1 MKNKFFLPLLFLLLT
16 GVCLTACSNDNL
28 IPKHKT
34 DVSLNFNT
42 EGLYS
47 SVSSREADG
56 AAEVEVS
63 VVLECT
69 LYYKDGTV
77 IASDSVELL
86 QDTTEAKIEFS
97 GVPVDSEV
105 YAKVVVKSVSKTSD
119 RTTESIMYSGTSETK
134 LVTQEGAKLSV
145 SLTKENG
152 SSQEEIKEPEEQKPE
167 EKDPEEKD
175 PEGDITKPEEK
186 DPEEEIKDPED
197 DTELTF
203 TITVTASEGSAFSST
218 DTSIVPKQIDLYAIK
233 GDISK
238 EFKGDFSSTELL
250 ALSNLSQN
258 DKAKAIKS
266 YNSVNDS
273 NYYTKKSDNS
283 FAFKDAFKAEDF
295 LDNQNGTEETLNLIA
310 IVGFGSNLGNGYSNC
325 YVGYAKNF
333 KPEEVENNFEINL
346 ISMNGSPG
354 IFEFWYGQDSS
365 DSNARLLSE
374 YTTAAVVQNMDTT
387 YVQYSEV
394 QTYAGDVITSLFQA
408 GYKYDSYITGKW
420 NGIFK
425 TYQPY
430 YIDKTNDIGGS
441 VDKENRALVLGIT
454 CPTESI
460 HLDRYD
466 ITITFTATRVDG
478 KTLTQEELNSI
489 RWEASLS
496 YDGNDINKYGTTY
509 YTVENNVI
517 TINPDDNAPLEAA
530 GIYQLYLKATWPMF
544 EGATGEEDV
553 LISSQTFN
561 IVVEE

>member
-86 QDTTEAKIEFS
+86 QDTTEAKIKFS
-97 GVPVDSEV
+97 GVPVGSEV

-119 RTTESIMYSGTSETK
+119 GTTESIMYSGTSETK

-145 SLTKENG
+145 SLTKENDG
-152 SSQEEIKEPEEQKPE
+152 SQEEIKEPEEQKPE
-167 EKDPEEKD
+167 EKDPD
-175 PEGDITKPEEK
+175 
-186 DPEEEIKDPED
+186 EEIKDPEE

-218 DTSIVPKQIDLYAIK
+218 DTSIVPKQIDLFAIK

-266 YNSVNDS
+266 YNYVNDS

-295 LDNQNGTEETLNLIA
+295 IDNQNETEETLNLIA

-333 KPEEVENNFEINL
+333 KPEEVENNYEINL
-346 ISMNGSPG
+346 ISMNGTPG

-365 DSNARLLSE
+365 DSNARLLSD
-374 YTTAAVVQNMDTT
+374 YTTAAVLQDMDTT

-441 VDKENRALVLGIT
+441 VDKENRTLVLGIT

-460 HLDRYD
+460 DLDSYD

-496 YDGNDINKYGTTY
+496 YDGNDINNYGTTY

-517 TINPDDNAPLEAA
+517 TINPDNNAPLEAA

-561 IVVEE
+561 IVVE

>member
-77 IASDSVELL
+77 IDSDSVELL
-86 QDTTEAKIEFS
+86 QDTTEAKFEFS

-119 RTTESIMYSGTSETK
+119 GTTESIMYSGISETK

-152 SSQEEIKEPEEQKPE
+152 GSQEEIKEPEEQKPE
-167 EKDPEEKD
+167 EKDPEEK
-175 PEGDITKPEEK
+175 EPEE
-186 DPEEEIKDPED
+186 

-218 DTSIVPKQIDLYAIK
+218 DTSIVPKQIDLFAIK

-266 YNSVNDS
+266 YNYVNDS

-295 LDNQNGTEETLNLIA
+295 IDNQNETEETLNLIA

-365 DSNARLLSE
+365 DSNARLLSD
-374 YTTAAVVQNMDTT
+374 YTTAAVVQDMDTT

-441 VDKENRALVLGIT
+441 VDKENRTLVLGIT

-460 HLDRYD
+460 SLDSYD

-517 TINPDDNAPLEAA
+517 TINPHDNAPLEAA

-544 EGATGEEDV
+544 EGATSEEDV

>member
-77 IASDSVELL
+77 IDSDSVELL
-86 QDTTEAKIEFS
+86 QDTTEAKFEFS

-119 RTTESIMYSGTSETK
+119 GTTESIMYSGISETK

-152 SSQEEIKEPEEQKPE
+152 GSQEEIKEPEEQKPE
-167 EKDPEEKD
+167 EKDPEEK
-175 PEGDITKPEEK
+175 EPEE
-186 DPEEEIKDPED
+186 

-218 DTSIVPKQIDLYAIK
+218 DTSIVPKQIDLFAIK

-266 YNSVNDS
+266 YNYVNDS

-295 LDNQNGTEETLNLIA
+295 IDNQNETEETLNLIA

-346 ISMNGSPG
+346 ISMNGTPG

-365 DSNARLLSE
+365 DSNARLLSD
-374 YTTAAVVQNMDTT
+374 YTTAAVVQDMDTT

-441 VDKENRALVLGIT
+441 LDKESRTLVLGIT

-460 HLDRYD
+460 DLDSYD

-496 YDGNDINKYGTTY
+496 YDGNDINNYGTTY

-517 TINPDDNAPLEAA
+517 TINPEDNAPLEAA

-544 EGATGEEDV
+544 EGATGEKDV

-561 IVVEE
+561 IVVVEE

>member
-86 QDTTEAKIEFS
+86 QDTTEAKIKFS

-119 RTTESIMYSGTSETK
+119 GTTESIMYSGTSETK

-145 SLTKENG
+145 FLTKENG
-152 SSQEEIKEPEEQKPE
+152 GSQ
-167 EKDPEEKD
+167 
-175 PEGDITKPEEK
+175 
-186 DPEEEIKDPED
+186 EEIKDPEE
-197 DTELTF
+197 DTELSF

-266 YNSVNDS
+266 YNYVNDS

-295 LDNQNGTEETLNLIA
+295 IDNQNGTEETLNLIA

-346 ISMNGSPG
+346 ISMNGTPC

-441 VDKENRALVLGIT
+441 VDKENRTLVLGIT

-460 HLDRYD
+460 HLDSYD

-561 IVVEE
+561 ITVEE

>member
-77 IASDSVELL
+77 IDSDSVELL
-86 QDTTEAKIEFS
+86 QDTTEAKFEFS

-119 RTTESIMYSGTSETK
+119 GTTESIMYSGISETK

-152 SSQEEIKEPEEQKPE
+152 GSQEEIKEPEEQKPE
-167 EKDPEEKD
+167 EKDPEEK
-175 PEGDITKPEEK
+175 EPEE
-186 DPEEEIKDPED
+186 

-218 DTSIVPKQIDLYAIK
+218 DTSIVPKQIDLFAIK

-266 YNSVNDS
+266 YNYVNDS

-295 LDNQNGTEETLNLIA
+295 IDNQNETEETLNLIA

-346 ISMNGSPG
+346 ISMNGTPG

-365 DSNARLLSE
+365 DSNARLLSD
-374 YTTAAVVQNMDTT
+374 YTTAAVVQDMDTT

-441 VDKENRALVLGIT
+441 VDKENRTLVLGIT

-460 HLDRYD
+460 DLDSYD

-517 TINPDDNAPLEAA
+517 TINPHDNAPLEAA

-544 EGATGEEDV
+544 EGATSEEDV

>member
-86 QDTTEAKIEFS
+86 QDTTEAKFEFS

-119 RTTESIMYSGTSETK
+119 GTTESIMYSGISETK

-152 SSQEEIKEPEEQKPE
+152 GSQEEIKEPEEQKPE
-167 EKDPEEKD
+167 EKDPD
-175 PEGDITKPEEK
+175 
-186 DPEEEIKDPED
+186 EEIKDSEE

-218 DTSIVPKQIDLYAIK
+218 DTSIVPKQIDLFAIK

-266 YNSVNDS
+266 YNYVNDS

-283 FAFKDAFKAEDF
+283 FAFKDSFKAEDF
-295 LDNQNGTEETLNLIA
+295 IDNQNETEETLNLIA

-365 DSNARLLSE
+365 DSNARLLSD
-374 YTTAAVVQNMDTT
+374 YTTAAVVQDMDTT

-441 VDKENRALVLGIT
+441 VDKENRTLVLGIT

-460 HLDRYD
+460 SLDSYD

-496 YDGNDINKYGTTY
+496 YDGNDINNYGTTY

-517 TINPDDNAPLEAA
+517 TINPENNAPLEAA

-561 IVVEE
+561 IVVAE

>member
-86 QDTTEAKIEFS
+86 QDTTEAKFEFS

-119 RTTESIMYSGTSETK
+119 GTTESIMYSGISETK

-152 SSQEEIKEPEEQKPE
+152 GSQEEIKEPEEQKPE
-167 EKDPEEKD
+167 EKDPEEK
-175 PEGDITKPEEK
+175 EPEE
-186 DPEEEIKDPED
+186 

-266 YNSVNDS
+266 YNYVNDS

-295 LDNQNGTEETLNLIA
+295 IDNQNETEETLNLIA

-365 DSNARLLSE
+365 DSNARLLSD
-374 YTTAAVVQNMDTT
+374 YTTAAVVQDMDTT

-441 VDKENRALVLGIT
+441 VDKENRTLVLGIT

-460 HLDRYD
+460 SLDSYD

-496 YDGNDINKYGTTY
+496 YDGNDINNYGTTY

-517 TINPDDNAPLEAA
+517 TINPHDNAPLEAA

-561 IVVEE
+561 IVVVEE

>member
-34 DVSLNFNT
+34 DVSLNFKT

-69 LYYKDGTV
+69 LYYKNGTV
-77 IASDSVELL
+77 IDSDSVELL
-86 QDTTEAKIEFS
+86 QDTTEAKFEFS

-119 RTTESIMYSGTSETK
+119 GTTESIMYSGISETK

-152 SSQEEIKEPEEQKPE
+152 GSQEEIKEPEEQKPE
-167 EKDPEEKD
+167 EKDPEEK
-175 PEGDITKPEEK
+175 EPEE
-186 DPEEEIKDPED
+186 

-218 DTSIVPKQIDLYAIK
+218 DTSIVPKQIDLFAIK

-266 YNSVNDS
+266 YNYVNDS

-295 LDNQNGTEETLNLIA
+295 IDNQNETEETLNLIA

-346 ISMNGSPG
+346 ISMNGTPG

-365 DSNARLLSE
+365 DSNARLLSD
-374 YTTAAVVQNMDTT
+374 YTTAAVVQDMDTT

-441 VDKENRALVLGIT
+441 LDKESRTLVLGIT

-460 HLDRYD
+460 DLDSYD

-496 YDGNDINKYGTTY
+496 YDGNDINNYGTTY

-517 TINPDDNAPLEAA
+517 TINPDNNAPLEAA

-561 IVVEE
+561 IVVVEE